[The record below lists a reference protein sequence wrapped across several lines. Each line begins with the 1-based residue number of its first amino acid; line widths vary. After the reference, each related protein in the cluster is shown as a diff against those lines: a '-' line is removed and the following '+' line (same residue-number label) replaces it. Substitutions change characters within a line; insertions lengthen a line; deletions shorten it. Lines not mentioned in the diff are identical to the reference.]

1 MHRVLALFGP
11 GHAIE
16 SRQRQTRGCVHRP
29 GDGDPTHRIMTT
41 KSDLLT
47 SSPRTAKRSSQK
59 SEQFSSLPLSTRYYG
74 NSGSKFPK
82 KIRLLP
88 STGAGVRRGDQCPA
102 SEAGCVIAPAREIL
116 FPAPRGGRPTMFGG
130 LILGVFVVGHRR
142 LTPVQ
147 LRDLRIGVLGGK
159 VKSVILRKRR

>member
-1 MHRVLALFGP
+1 MHPVLALFGP
-11 GHAIE
+11 DHAIE
-16 SRQRQTRGCVHRP
+16 SRERQTRGCVHRP
-29 GDGDPTHRIMTT
+29 GDGDPTHRILAT

-59 SEQFSSLPLSTRYYG
+59 SEQFSSRSLSTVYYG
-74 NSGSKFPK
+74 NSGAKFPK

-102 SEAGCVIAPAREIL
+102 SEAGCVVVSGSEIL
-116 FPAPRGGRPTMFGG
+116 FPAPRGGRPTMLGG

-147 LRDLRIGVLGGK
+147 LRDLRVGVLGGK
-159 VKSVILRKRR
+159 